1 MQIWGGDQIIRLFE
15 HKGNVLETDTF
26 MQAITKIEN
35 GLKAKINEI
44 YPVYRLFCEM
54 PQGPRSFSEWYP
66 KVYDQ
71 AKQCNFTGYN
81 ADRAARDAMIMQ
93 TEDHKLRKK
102 ALAEAPS
109 FNNDFMK
116 MGNAME
122 SATAQAERMEK
133 IEPVNACYGQ
143 GNKWQRSIPTAKGGE
158 PHESVSNVIIT
169 EKKNT
174 GQIRMTVDM
183 RHANTAIKETHYPVP
198 TVRDIRNKLNGAEK
212 FSKLDLRHAFH
223 QMVLSPESRKLTT
236 FYTHQG
242 LYRFKR
248 LVMGAGPASQEFS
261 QEIPVSPVR
270 FARCFANR
278 R

>member
-1 MQIWGGDQIIRLFE
+1 MGDRGVYGALEPLKLSNDPSTALERFQKYVKRAKMVFSTADIDTDDKKKSFMQIWGGDQMIRLFE
-15 HKGNVLETDTF
+15 HEGNVLETDTF

-109 FNNDFMK
+109 FNDFVK

-143 GNKWQRSIPTAKGGE
+143 GNKWQRSIPTAKASMQSTSG
-158 PHESVSNVIIT
+158 IT
-169 EKKNT
+169 GTPSGREQGKEKVCDFCGT
-174 GQIRMTVDM
+174 I
-183 RHANTAIKETHYPVP
+183 
-198 TVRDIRNKLNGAEK
+198 
-212 FSKLDLRHAFH
+212 
-223 QMVLSPESRKLTT
+223 
-236 FYTHQG
+236 
-242 LYRFKR
+242 
-248 LVMGAGPASQEFS
+248 
-261 QEIPVSPVR
+261 
-270 FARCFANR
+270 
-278 R
+278 